1 MVGLRFVPSAP
12 EGPTPPRV
20 GVKLCLVGDPA
31 VGKTCLA
38 TRYIFRRHEKRYS
51 RTYRARIFRKRLR
64 AEFGDGGPGV
74 LVDLELW
81 DAPGHPTLFSVLHD
95 VYFHRADGV
104 LVACDVTRPR
114 SMQNVALWINAVR
127 RAVAKPDTRILVN
140 KADRVRRKES
150 LRGMPRMARTFNA
163 PWAVVSAASGQNVDG
178 AFTGLIGEILLR
190 RWPATYREPPRPQ
203 APSGAWGDAQGPYA
217 STAGVPLMPR

>member
-1 MVGLRFVPSAP
+1 MRFVPPSP
-12 EGPTPPRV
+12 ERPTPPRV

-38 TRYIFRRHEKRYS
+38 TRYIFRRHERRYL
-51 RTYRARIFRKRLR
+51 RTYRARVFRKRLR
-64 AEFGDGGPGV
+64 ADFRDGGPGM

-104 LVACDVTRPR
+104 LVACDATRPQTI
-114 SMQNVALWINAVR
+114 QNAPTWIHAAR
-127 RAVAKPDTRILVN
+127 RAIAKPDARILVN
-140 KADRVRRKES
+140 KTDR
-150 LRGMPRMARTFNA
+150 LRGKQPLQGMPRLARSLNA
-163 PWAVVSAASGQNVDG
+163 PWAVVSAASGQNVEG

-190 RWPATYREPPRPQ
+190 RWPAAYREAPSHEAPIHPWGASPGGYPSTPQ
-203 APSGAWGDAQGPYA
+203 APF
-217 STAGVPLMPR
+217 TPR

>member
-1 MVGLRFVPSAP
+1 MGLRFVPPSP
-12 EGPTPPRV
+12 RGPNLPRV
-20 GVKLCLVGDPA
+20 GVKLCLVGDAA
-31 VGKTCLA
+31 VGKSCLA
-38 TRYIFRRHEKRYS
+38 TRYIFRRHERRYL

-64 AEFGDGGPGV
+64 ADFGDGGQGMR
-74 LVDLELW
+74 VDLELW

-114 SMQNVALWINAVR
+114 TIQDVPFWIKAAR
-127 RAVAKPDTRILVN
+127 RAIAKADTRILVN
-140 KADRVRRKES
+140 KADRLRGRKV
-150 LRGMPRMARTFNA
+150 LQGMPRMARSFDA

-190 RWPATYREPPRPQ
+190 RWPAAYRDTPWPEAPLDATGRALAPYPSAAGAPLIPR
-203 APSGAWGDAQGPYA
+203 
-217 STAGVPLMPR
+217 